1 MAAFTKITVT
11 STTVTPITATVYGN
25 TIQVQEDVSLTNYPS
40 TDFVIFKT
48 TPLGGAP
55 STQGRQVTAG
65 NSYDFFK
72 GLTVPQPYHP
82 RDIVGY
88 IKTITG
94 TTQFIIDESGA

>member
-25 TIQVQEDVSLTNYPS
+25 AIQVAEDASLTNWPS
-40 TDFVIFKT
+40 TDFVIFKVN
-48 TPLGGAP
+48 PLGGGP
-55 STQGRQVTAG
+55 SVQGKQLPAG
-65 NSYDFFK
+65 SQYDFFK
-72 GLTVPQPYHP
+72 GINVAQPFHP

-88 IKTITG
+88 IQAVTG